1 MLKNFYRSFCA
12 LDVAIDLGTSK
23 TAVFVKGE
31 GLVYEEPSVISF
43 RNIGYKKHVLAIG
56 EEAFKIRGK
65 EPQGVQTVRPLHGGV
80 IDQLEATK
88 LMLREIA
95 CRTKITRF
103 VRKPRVLIGAPFC
116 ISDVERRAVL
126 DAASVFESSSVI
138 IIEEPLAA
146 AIGADIDISESVANM
161 VVDIGSGITEAVVIS
176 LGGIVHSESIRIGG
190 DAITESL
197 VSYFRNHC
205 NLIVGERTVECLKPM
220 LCDVYGHADETIV
233 VKGIDVHS
241 YLPQTRQIR
250 SNEVK
255 EAILGPVSAI
265 IRTIRLM
272 LENTPPILSG
282 DLIDRGIILTGGSA
296 LLKNL
301 GGLIEQSFGVPVRI
315 AKDSAGATLRGTSRM
330 LEEMNVIRMVS
341 N

>member
-1 MLKNFYRSFCA
+1 MLTTMIRNLSSM
-12 LDVAIDLGTSK
+12 DVAIDLGTSK
-23 TAVFVKGE
+23 TAVFIKGE

-43 RNIGYKKHVLAIG
+43 RDNGYRKTILAIG
-56 EEAFKIRGK
+56 HEAFKIKGK
-65 EPQGVQTVRPLHGGV
+65 EPVGVATVRPLQGGV

-95 CRTKITRF
+95 RRTRIGRF
-103 VRKPRVLIGAPFC
+103 LKKPRVLIGAPFS
-116 ISDVERRAVL
+116 ISDVERRAVM
-126 DAASVFESSSVI
+126 DAVSVFDSSSVAI
-138 IIEEPLAA
+138 VEEPLAA

-176 LGGIVHSESIRIGG
+176 LGGIVHSESIRVGG
-190 DAITESL
+190 DAITDSL

-205 NLIVGERTVECLKPM
+205 NLIVGERTVEGLKPR
-220 LCDVYGHADETIV
+220 LCDVFGQAEDILI
-233 VKGIDVHS
+233 VKGIDVNS
-241 YLPQTRQIR
+241 YLPQTRKVR
-250 SNEVK
+250 SCEVR

-296 LLKNL
+296 LLQNL
-301 GGLIEQSFGVPVRI
+301 GGLIEHSFGVPVRI
-315 AKDSAGATLRGTSRM
+315 AKDSAGATLRGTSCM
-330 LEEMNVIRMVS
+330 LDAINVIHG
-341 N
+341 